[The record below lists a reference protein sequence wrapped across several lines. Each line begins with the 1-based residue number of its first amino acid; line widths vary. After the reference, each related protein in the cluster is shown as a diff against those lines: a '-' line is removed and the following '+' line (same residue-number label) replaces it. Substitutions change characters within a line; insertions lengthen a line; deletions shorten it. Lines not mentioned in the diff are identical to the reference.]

1 METPKTKDDEHQED
15 ESLTLVQV
23 GSSVLAA
30 GFGVQSKENKQ
41 RDFTRGKPIQFVIV
55 GIFFTAAL
63 MAVLIGIVKWV
74 LP

>member
-1 METPKTKDDEHQED
+1 MSDDKQQQD

-23 GSSVLAA
+23 GASVLAA

-41 RDFTRGKPIQFVIV
+41 RDFTRGKPTQFIIV
-55 GIFFTAAL
+55 GLVLTGTL
-63 MAVLIGIVKWV
+63 MATLIGIVSWI